1 MLEVKGK
8 NVLIT
13 GASSGIGA
21 AMAREFASLGA
32 RLYLLGRNVERLEQV
47 AELCRADRAAGEAS
61 SVSCYQVDMESSVSV
76 ERFVSEVEGV
86 AFDIIVLNAGIS
98 QRALCLDTDCAVDRK
113 LMETNFFGPVT
124 LVKALAPVIR
134 DRRVS
139 IAVTTS
145 ISGLFGFP
153 LRSAYC
159 ASKHAL
165 FGFFESLQLEN
176 PRLRV
181 TFLIPGR
188 IQTAISR
195 SAVLAD
201 GSAYDRMDPG
211 QANGMPV
218 DKCARIAVRAIRRGR
233 RRKLIG
239 GIELLMVYIK
249 KWCPALFFK
258 LAGKVSSV

>member
-1 MLEVKGK
+1 M
-8 NVLIT
+8 
-13 GASSGIGA
+13 
-21 AMAREFASLGA
+21 
-32 RLYLLGRNVERLEQV
+32 
-47 AELCRADRAAGEAS
+47 
-61 SVSCYQVDMESSVSV
+61 
-76 ERFVSEVEGV
+76 
-86 AFDIIVLNAGIS
+86 
-98 QRALCLDTDCAVDRK
+98 
-113 LMETNFFGPVT
+113 
-124 LVKALAPVIR
+124 
-134 DRRVS
+134 
-139 IAVTTS
+139 
-145 ISGLFGFP
+145 
-153 LRSAYC
+153 
-159 ASKHAL
+159 
-165 FGFFESLQLEN
+165 QLEN